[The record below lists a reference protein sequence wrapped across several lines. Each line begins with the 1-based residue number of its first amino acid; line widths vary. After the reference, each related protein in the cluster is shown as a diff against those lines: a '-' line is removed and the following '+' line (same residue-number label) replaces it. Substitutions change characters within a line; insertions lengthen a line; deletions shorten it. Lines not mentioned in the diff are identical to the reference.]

1 MTTSTTTQGELNFL
15 GARARIV
22 ADGDSTG
29 GRMGL
34 VDMLEIPAGDMP
46 PLHVHH
52 SSDEGFYV
60 LEGELTL
67 HMPGVERTL
76 RAGDFLLAPR
86 AVPHTYRVGDGGCR
100 ALVTSL
106 PSGFE
111 RFVAEVSELGA
122 PDPDRL
128 TALAAEH
135 DIEILGPPGML
146 PESDG

>member
-1 MTTSTTTQGELNFL
+1 MATSSPAARGEKNFL

-22 ADGDSTG
+22 ADGDSTD
-29 GRMGL
+29 GRLGV

-60 LEGELTL
+60 LDGEITL
-67 HMPGVERTL
+67 YMPGVERTL
-76 RAGDFLLAPR
+76 AAGEFFLAPR
-86 AVPHTYRVGDGGCR
+86 AVPHAYRVGDQACR
-100 ALVTSL
+100 VLVTSL

-111 RFVAEVSELGA
+111 CFVAEVSKLGA
-122 PDPDRL
+122 PDPELL

-135 DIEILGPPGML
+135 GIEILGPPGTL
-146 PESDG
+146 P